1 MERELESDR
10 SLWSLFEAIVQLDER
25 QECARFFR
33 DLCTLTELKAM
44 AERWEVAQLVA
55 LDIPYRRISELT
67 GASTATITRVAHWVK
82 HGEGGYREA
91 LARAQRSSQRTP
103 SARSQGKGAGKGKK
117 VQQSKSRTG
126 KERQK

>member
-1 MERELESDR
+1 MERELESDH
-10 SLWSLFEAIVQLDER
+10 SLWNLFETIVQLDER

-126 KERQK
+126 KERQQ